1 LYVADTGNNRVLRF
15 NGGVAGNA
23 DVLASYGSATNQ
35 VNSPRGLV
43 INTSS
48 TLFVA
53 DITNNRIVSIANANS
68 GTGGTRTII
77 ASFGTGLNP
86 GQVRTPEGVGVDNNG
101 NLYVADTGNN
111 RVLMF
116 PGGAPG
122 AATQI
127 AGSGN
132 GLGQVNK
139 PEGVTVSAF
148 TTGSLSGGSSII
160 MSDVTY
166 HRIQGRLVS
175 SSTWIQLGGFG
186 GGIGQFNQPSKVR

>member
-1 LYVADTGNNRVLRF
+1 
-15 NGGVAGNA
+15 
-23 DVLASYGSATNQ
+23 
-35 VNSPRGLV
+35 V

-53 DITNNRIVSIANANS
+53 DTTNNRIVSIANANS

-86 GQVRTPEGVGVDNNG
+86 GQVRT
-101 NLYVADTGNN
+101 
-111 RVLMF
+111 
-116 PGGAPG
+116 
-122 AATQI
+122 
-127 AGSGN
+127 
-132 GLGQVNK
+132 

-186 GGIGQFNQPSKVR
+186 GGIGQFNQPGKVR